1 LMENF
6 EQAFSSLNK
15 KQLEAVTT
23 INGPLLVIAGPGTG
37 KTQLL
42 ALRAAHILR
51 TDSTMLPGNILCLT
65 FTNNAANNMRERLVR
80 YIGQDAYKVAIHTF
94 NSFGNYIM
102 NAYPEHF
109 YEYRETQTADELTTH
124 NIIEKFLGKLPGY
137 HPLAARAPDGSFY
150 AQSQIRNLIGDAKR
164 ADLRPKDLRAALKEN
179 EVTYKLLT
187 PVFRAH
193 WPERMNGKDAIN
205 SVAKLLEELAKLKPA
220 KSKLPAIVPVHNMIT
235 ESLKLAAEE
244 SANL

>member
-1 LMENF
+1 MESF
-6 EQAFSSLNK
+6 DKAFSGLNK

-65 FTNNAANNMRERLVR
+65 FTNNAANNMRERLVGF
-80 YIGQDAYKVAIHTF
+80 IGQDAYRVAIHTF
-94 NSFGNYIM
+94 NSFGSYVM

-124 NIIEKFLGKLPGY
+124 NIIEQLLEKLPGY

-150 AQSQIRNLIGDAKR
+150 AQAQIRNLIGDAKR
-164 ADLRPKDLRAALKEN
+164 ADLSPNNLRKVLKEN
-179 EVTYKLLT
+179 EESYKILT
-187 PVFRAH
+187 PIFRKY
-193 WPERMNGKDAIN
+193 WPERMGGK
-205 SVAKLLEELAKLKPA
+205 E
-220 KSKLPAIVPVHNMIT
+220 
-235 ESLKLAAEE
+235 
-244 SANL
+244 